1 MKRALL
7 IIVALC
13 LTVGCL
19 SGCADRP
26 AQPVSII
33 FATDTHYL
41 SPELTDGGA
50 LFKEA
55 VALGDGKLIEY
66 SEEINEAFFAEV
78 IEKQP
83 DLLVLGGDLT
93 LNGAVQSHRD
103 FVKKLE
109 RVQEAGIQVLVIP
122 GNHDAGREFAIKY
135 MGKDY
140 ELVDALT
147 SQQFFEYYS
156 PFGREQAESRDESS
170 FSYIYRASDDLKIL
184 MLDANCGGS
193 GFLKD
198 GTLDWIKAELKL
210 AKMQGTDVIAVCHQN
225 LFAHNPLLSFGYQ
238 LLNADKLQALMEKY
252 KVRLILSGHI
262 HIQSAKS
269 ENGITEIVTSSLEMP
284 PIQYG
289 ELTYDGAG
297 VDYAVRQ
304 VDVSG
309 WLKANGRLTAELED
323 FGAYAAEYYEYTSR
337 LKAESRLEDSSL
349 SVDEKALI
357 AEAFAKANS
366 LYFAGESFDP
376 AEFDAAMELIASSGA
391 PFFGSYLNSI
401 FETAAVE
408 KRNLRV
414 LL

>member
-7 IIVALC
+7 MIVALC
-13 LTVGCL
+13 LTLGCL
-19 SGCADRP
+19 SGCGGRETE
-26 AQPVSII
+26 PVSII
-33 FATDTHYL
+33 FATDNHYL
-41 SPELTDGGA
+41 SPELTDGGP

-55 VALGDGKLIEY
+55 VAQGDGKCIEY

-78 IEKQP
+78 IENHP
-83 DLLVLGGDLT
+83 DLLVLGGDMT
-93 LNGAVQSHRD
+93 LNGAVQSHMD
-103 FVKKLE
+103 FIEKLE

-135 MGKDY
+135 VGEDY
-140 ELVDALT
+140 KLVDALT

-156 PFGREQAESRDESS
+156 PFGRDQAESRDESS

-193 GFLKD
+193 GFLKN
-198 GTLDWIKAELKL
+198 GTLDWIKTELKL
-210 AKMQGTDVIAVCHQN
+210 AKRQGADVIAVCHQN

-262 HIQSAKS
+262 HIQSVKA

-289 ELTYDGAG
+289 ELTYDGTG

-309 WLKANGRLTAELED
+309 WLRANGQLTAELED
-323 FGAYAAEYYEYTSR
+323 FAAYATEYYEYTSR
-337 LKAESRLEDSSL
+337 LKADSRLADAPL
-349 SVDEKALI
+349 SADEKAII
-357 AEAFAKANS
+357 ADAFAKANT

-376 AEFDAAMELIASSGA
+376 AQFDKAMELINNSDV
-391 PFFGSYLNSI
+391 PFFGQYLTSI
-401 FETAAVE
+401 LDTAGVE
-408 KRNLRV
+408 KRVLRV
-414 LL
+414 TM

>member
-19 SGCADRP
+19 SGCADRT
-26 AQPVSII
+26 AQSVSII

-170 FSYIYRASDDLKIL
+170 FSYIYRASDELKIL

-210 AKMQGTDVIAVCHQN
+210 AKRQGADVIAVCHQN

-238 LLNADKLQALMEKY
+238 LLNADKLQTLLEKY
-252 KVRLILSGHI
+252 KVRLVLSGHI
-262 HIQSAKS
+262 HIQSAKT

-289 ELTYDGAG
+289 QLTYDGMC
-297 VDYAVRQ
+297 VDYAVQ
-304 VDVSG
+304 QTDVSG
-309 WLKANGRLTAELED
+309 WLKANGQSTPELED
-323 FGAYAAEYYEYTSR
+323 FAAFATEYYEYTSR
-337 LKAESRLEDSSL
+337 LKAESRLSDSPL
-349 SVDEKALI
+349 SVEEKALI
-357 AEAFAKANS
+357 AEAFAKANT
-366 LYFAGESFDP
+366 LYFAGERFDP
-376 AEFDAAMELIASSGA
+376 SQFDAAMKLIDSSGTA
-391 PFFGSYLNSI
+391 FFGGYLNSM
-401 FETAAVE
+401 FESSATE
-408 KRNLRV
+408 KRSLRV

>member
-19 SGCADRP
+19 SGCADRT
-26 AQPVSII
+26 AQSVSII

-170 FSYIYRASDDLKIL
+170 FSYIYRASDELKIL

-210 AKMQGTDVIAVCHQN
+210 AKRQGTDVIAVCHQN

-262 HIQSAKS
+262 HIQSAKT

-289 ELTYDGAG
+289 QLTYDGKG
-297 VDYAVRQ
+297 VDYAVQ
-304 VDVSG
+304 QTDVSG
-309 WLKANGRLTAELED
+309 WLKANGQSTPELED
-323 FGAYAAEYYEYTSR
+323 FAAFATEYYEYTSR
-337 LKAESRLEDSSL
+337 LKAESRLSDSPL
-349 SVDEKALI
+349 SVEEKALI
-357 AEAFAKANS
+357 AEAFAKANT
-366 LYFAGESFDP
+366 LYFAGERFDP
-376 AEFDAAMELIASSGA
+376 AQFDAAMKLIDSSGTA
-391 PFFGSYLNSI
+391 FFGSYLNSM
-401 FETAAVE
+401 FESSATE
-408 KRNLRV
+408 KRSLRV

>member
-19 SGCADRP
+19 SGCADRT
-26 AQPVSII
+26 AQSVSII

-170 FSYIYRASDDLKIL
+170 FSYIYRASDELKIL

-210 AKMQGTDVIAVCHQN
+210 AKRQGTDVIAVCHQN

-238 LLNADKLQALMEKY
+238 LLNADKLQTLLEKY
-252 KVRLILSGHI
+252 KVRLVLSGHI
-262 HIQSAKS
+262 HIQSAKT

-289 ELTYDGAG
+289 QLTYDGKG
-297 VDYAVRQ
+297 VDYAVQ
-304 VDVSG
+304 QTDVSG
-309 WLKANGRLTAELED
+309 WLKANGQSTPELED
-323 FGAYAAEYYEYTSR
+323 FAAFATEYYEYTSR
-337 LKAESRLEDSSL
+337 LKAESRLSDSPL
-349 SVDEKALI
+349 SVEEKALI
-357 AEAFAKANS
+357 AEAFAKANT
-366 LYFAGESFDP
+366 LYFAGERFDP
-376 AEFDAAMELIASSGA
+376 AQFDAAMKLIDSSGTA
-391 PFFGSYLNSI
+391 FFGSYLNSM
-401 FETAAVE
+401 FESSATE
-408 KRNLRV
+408 KRSLRV

>member
-19 SGCADRP
+19 SGCADRT
-26 AQPVSII
+26 AQSVSII

-170 FSYIYRASDDLKIL
+170 FSYIYRASDELKIL

-210 AKMQGTDVIAVCHQN
+210 AKRQGTDVIAVCHQN

-252 KVRLILSGHI
+252 KVRLIFSGHI
-262 HIQSAKS
+262 HIQSAKA
-269 ENGITEIVTSSLEMP
+269 ENSITEIVTSSLEMA

-289 ELTYDGAG
+289 TLTYDGKG
-297 VDYAVRQ
+297 VDYAVQR
-304 VDVSG
+304 VDVSK
-309 WLKANGRLTAELED
+309 WLRSHGQAAPELED
-323 FGAYAAEYYEYTSR
+323 FAAFATEYFEYTSR
-337 LKAESRLEDSSL
+337 LKVEKQLADSPL
-349 SVDEKALI
+349 SADEKALI
-357 AEAFAKANS
+357 ADAFARANT
-366 LYFAGESFDP
+366 LYFAGERFDP
-376 AEFDAAMELIASSGA
+376 SQFDEAMELIESSGTA
-391 PFFGSYLNSI
+391 FFGSYLNSM
-401 FETAAVE
+401 FESAAVE